1 MDISFLT
8 ARQHDLRLPKA
19 IKEKAFASFVSNQPN
34 SSHRPS
40 DEAPFRRMYDFW
52 FASILWA
59 EHNNLSPVSGV
70 ATEKFVSAGPTPSDA
85 KLENW
90 MLELL
95 LLIAVHRLQPDIN
108 MLPDPNQ
115 VFKLANEMAAVGAP
129 RLIEE
134 LRNAGMM
141 EPLLYT
147 TVALFR
153 EAAAAE
159 KGATRAKHKN

>member
-1 MDISFLT
+1 
-8 ARQHDLRLPKA
+8 
-19 IKEKAFASFVSNQPN
+19 
-34 SSHRPS
+34 
-40 DEAPFRRMYDFW
+40 
-52 FASILWA
+52 
-59 EHNNLSPVSGV
+59 
-70 ATEKFVSAGPTPSDA
+70 
-85 KLENW
+85 
-90 MLELL
+90 
-95 LLIAVHRLQPDIN
+95 